1 MEKRTAI
8 NRIEEFQ
15 AREEGEEMVIEGY
28 FAVFN
33 SRYELFDDAYETILP
48 GAFDGETG
56 RDVRALADHDTRIV
70 LGRTT
75 ANTLQLRVDERGLFG
90 RILINK
96 KDQDAVNIYER
107 VKRGDVNQCSFGF
120 SIEDEE
126 IEYKD
131 GIPAVWKIKKVR
143 LYEVSIVTFPAYED
157 TGVIARQRETEDIKK
172 RQLEIWR
179 FSMLKKLKGEK
190 ENAEGTHAEKKN

>member
-15 AREEGEEMVIEGY
+15 TREDGEEMVIEGY

-48 GAFDGETG
+48 GAFDGETD

-75 ANTLQLRVDERGLFG
+75 ANTLQLKVDERGLFG

-96 KDQDAVNIYER
+96 KDQEAVNIYER

-143 LYEVSIVTFPAYED
+143 LYEVSVVTFPAYED

-172 RQLEIWR
+172 RQLESWR

-190 ENAEGTHAEKKN
+190 EKC

>member
-15 AREEGEEMVIEGY
+15 TREDGEEMIIEGY

-48 GAFDGETG
+48 GAFDGETD

-75 ANTLQLRVDERGLFG
+75 ANTLQLKVDERGLFG

-96 KDQDAVNIYER
+96 KDQEAVNIYER

-143 LYEVSIVTFPAYED
+143 LYEVSVVTFPAYED
-157 TGVIARQRETEDIKK
+157 TGVVARKRETEDIKK
-172 RQLEIWR
+172 RQLESWR

-190 ENAEGTHAEKKN
+190 EKC

>member
-15 AREEGEEMVIEGY
+15 AREDGEEMIIEGY

-33 SRYELFDDAYETILP
+33 SRYDITDFAYETIMP
-48 GAFDGETG
+48 GAFDGEMG

-75 ANTLQLRVDERGLFG
+75 ANTLQLSVDERGLFG
-90 RILINK
+90 RIFINK
-96 KDQDAVNIYER
+96 KDQDAVNMYER

-126 IEYKD
+126 TEYKD
-131 GIPAVWKIKKVR
+131 GVPAVWKIKKVR

-157 TGVIARQRETEDIKK
+157 TGVVARKREIKDIKK
-172 RQLEIWR
+172 RQLESWR

-190 ENAEGTHAEKKN
+190 DKC